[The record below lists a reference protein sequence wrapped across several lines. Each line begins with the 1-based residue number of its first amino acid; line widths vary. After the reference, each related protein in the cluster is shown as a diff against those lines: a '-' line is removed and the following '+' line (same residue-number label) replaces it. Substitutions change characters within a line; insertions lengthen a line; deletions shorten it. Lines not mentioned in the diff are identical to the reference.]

1 LPRSIRTDDSI
12 SGPPW
17 PRRIEGHVIDRKSMA
32 DPRRMIEPR
41 PGVAQLRRADQRRPI
56 APSRVEA
63 ARRLAEFGFLVRSDL
78 PDRDGPAVLM
88 VALRERPALTH
99 YDPEDVSYW
108 VSEGGVGRREHLS
121 RATTLPI
128 EGRAFAWGEIRIVDR
143 LHVSNEYLT
152 FGGRLAAAM
161 VDDTVIAVFESP
173 VPLLRRGGHSQGWD
187 EAAENVGAFFG
198 RMKIAVDYV
207 PGFEARLAST
217 RPEACYG
224 AFVADLAERHRS
236 EPLLRETQP
245 QLWSLVASEEHR
257 LARDLPEDLADGR
270 WLLATMRAV

>member
-1 LPRSIRTDDSI
+1 
-12 SGPPW
+12 
-17 PRRIEGHVIDRKSMA
+17 VIDRKSSA
-32 DPRRMIEPR
+32 DPRRVVEPR
-41 PGVAQLRRADQRRPI
+41 PRVAPLRHLEKRRFG
-56 APSRVEA
+56 APSPVEA
-63 ARRLAEFGFLVRSDL
+63 ARTLAEFGFLVRSDL

-99 YDPEDVSYW
+99 FDPEDVSYW
-108 VSEGGVGRREHLS
+108 VGQGGVGRREHLS
-121 RATTLPI
+121 RATALPI

-152 FGGRLAAAM
+152 FGGHPSAAM
-161 VDDTVIAVFESP
+161 VDDTVVAVFESP

-198 RMKIAVDYV
+198 RIKIAVDYV
-207 PGFEARLAST
+207 SGFESRLAST

-224 AFVADLAERHRS
+224 AFVADLAERHRC

-245 QLWSLVASEEHR
+245 QLWSLVASEERR
-257 LARDLPEDLADGR
+257 LARVLPEDLADGR
-270 WLLATMRAV
+270 RLLATMRLT